1 MPVFIYTIYTL
12 VNLWILAS
20 HETHIQFQYCI
31 YEDMATHEDDD
42 LLIDFGD
49 MMGTFIGVLNLSQ
62 LHKL

>member
-1 MPVFIYTIYTL
+1 
-12 VNLWILAS
+12 
-20 HETHIQFQYCI
+20 
-31 YEDMATHEDDD
+31 MATREDDD